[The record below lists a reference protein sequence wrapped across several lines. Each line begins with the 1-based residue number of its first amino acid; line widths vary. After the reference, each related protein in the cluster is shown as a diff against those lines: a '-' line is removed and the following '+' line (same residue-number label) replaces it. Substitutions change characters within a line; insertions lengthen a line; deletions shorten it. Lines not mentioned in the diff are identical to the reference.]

1 MKLSGLQ
8 LCLSCEG
15 SSYSRTSCVDSHGDP
30 AVVGTSPS
38 GINES
43 APDSDSLLAESN
55 WQRFLLSKLS
65 EVVFGIRGALT
76 LFICVCVYYIHPIK
90 NVAMLMQGSPPTVDS
105 TPSAGTTPEPLAAL
119 PTRCLLTAAAQ
130 SQL

>member
-1 MKLSGLQ
+1 MNLMKLSGLQ

-15 SSYSRTSCVDSHGDP
+15 SSYSRISCVDSHRDAA
-30 AVVGTSPS
+30 AVVTSPS

-55 WQRFLLSKLS
+55 WQLFLLSKLS

-76 LFICVCVYYIHPIK
+76 PSVCSNLVF
-90 NVAMLMQGSPPTVDS
+90 
-105 TPSAGTTPEPLAAL
+105 
-119 PTRCLLTAAAQ
+119 
-130 SQL
+130 